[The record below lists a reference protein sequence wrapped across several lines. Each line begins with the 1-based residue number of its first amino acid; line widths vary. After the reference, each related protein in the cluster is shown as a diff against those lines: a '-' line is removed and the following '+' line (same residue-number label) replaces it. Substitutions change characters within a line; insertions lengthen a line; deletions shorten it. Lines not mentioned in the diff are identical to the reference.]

1 MGTAAR
7 DLEQQRD
14 RQADR
19 SAAQCRIC
27 ATDIATDDGGMHIFA
42 EDGRRHY
49 LQTKIRK
56 YLHILVSETRAHFRA
71 YLRAA
76 GILFFPSP
84 FFFPSHFLSPF
95 LSFIFS
101 SFQNSSSPSP
111 LRGKCRDH
119 VLVAAEFRNS
129 RRRSADLSRFF
140 EIGRNR
146 TPIFSAKIRSR
157 RFSVITVDVR
167 EKSAMKNISR

>member
-76 GILFFPSP
+76 DILFFPSP
-84 FFFPSHFLSPF
+84 FFFSP
-95 LSFIFS
+95 LIFS
-101 SFQNSSSPSP
+101 LLFAPSFFLLFKIRPPP
-111 LRGKCRDH
+111 L
-119 VLVAAEFRNS
+119 LYAASVA
-129 RRRSADLSRFF
+129 
-140 EIGRNR
+140 I
-146 TPIFSAKIRSR
+146 TCRSR
-157 RFSVITVDVR
+157 RNFEIHIDARPISADFSRSVEIAHR
-167 EKSAMKNISR
+167 SSSRRFDRDDFL

>member
-84 FFFPSHFLSPF
+84 FFFP
-95 LSFIFS
+95 LSFSLSFSLLHFFFFSKFVLPLSFTRQVSRSRAGRGGISKFTSTLGRSQPIFRDRS
-101 SFQNSSSPSP
+101 KSHTDL
-111 LRGKCRDH
+111 LREDSIATIFCDH
-119 VLVAAEFRNS
+119 
-129 RRRSADLSRFF
+129 RRRS
-140 EIGRNR
+140 
-146 TPIFSAKIRSR
+146 
-157 RFSVITVDVR
+157 
-167 EKSAMKNISR
+167 